1 MSSHDELV
9 RQLEEDRERTVREVE
24 KIDRLIAQLKGVEG
38 GDDGRLTV
46 PLAPF
51 LAEDNLDWEWLF
63 GGVIPTG
70 ATCIL
75 AGEGKIAGKTALILQ
90 MSLCLAAG
98 KSPFYNCPVSR
109 SAKTLYVA
117 AEGARAALQHRIR
130 TCAKSMGIS
139 PSIVSDLWHIQK
151 RDTSDYLLGS
161 RSLEKMIDES
171 GAALVVLDTVKYF
184 HKGNNNDATD
194 WVRHVMTP
202 ARTLTA
208 KYGCAFVFVDHMS
221 KPTPERKGIH
231 RIGGTK
237 SKSDDC
243 DVILELEPPQ
253 GEPLSDKRRLTLTT
267 KYAEPQCWD
276 LRVDFANARF
286 G

>member
-1 MSSHDELV
+1 MADSLIESLKA
-9 RQLEEDRERTVREVE
+9 DREQKLRDLQ
-24 KIDRLIAQLKGVEG
+24 KIDEFIAGLEGVDG
-38 GDDGRLTV
+38 GDSRMTV

-51 LAEDNLDWEWLF
+51 LKEDNLDWEWLF
-63 GGVIPTG
+63 GGIVPTG

-75 AGEGKIAGKTALILQ
+75 AGEGKIAGKTLLILQ

-109 SAKTLYVA
+109 AARTLYVA

-130 TCAKSMGIS
+130 TCAKNLGLEPGI
-139 PSIVSDLWHIQK
+139 ISDLWHIQK
-151 RDTSDYLLGS
+151 KDASDYMLGS
-161 RSLEKMIDES
+161 RGLEKMIDES

-194 WVRHVMTP
+194 WVRGVMAP
-202 ARTLTA
+202 ARKLTA
-208 KYGCAFVFVDHMS
+208 KYGCAFMFIDHMS
-221 KPTPERKGIH
+221 KPSAERKGLH

-237 SKSDDC
+237 SKTDDC
-243 DVILELEPPQ
+243 DVILELEPPP
-253 GEPLSDKRRLTLTT
+253 GEPLGDKRRLTLTS
-267 KYAEPQCWD
+267 KYAEPQIWD
-276 LRVDFANARF
+276 LRVNFGNARF

>member
-1 MSSHDELV
+1 MSDDLLAGLRV
-9 RQLEEDRERTVREVE
+9 DLERVEQER
-24 KIDRLIAQLKGVEG
+24 DQLIALIARLEG
-38 GDDGRLTV
+38 RTDDGDGRLTV

-51 LAEDNLDWEWLF
+51 LAENNLEWEWLF
-63 GGVIPTG
+63 GSVIPTG

-75 AGEGKIAGKTALILQ
+75 AGEGKVAGKTTLILQ

-98 KSPFYNCPVSR
+98 KSPFYDCPVSR

-130 TCAKSMGIS
+130 TCARSMGIS
-139 PSIVSDLWHIQK
+139 PDVISDLWHVQK
-151 RDTSDYLLGS
+151 KDATDYMLGS
-161 RSLEKMIDES
+161 RALEKMIDES
-171 GAALVVLDTVKYF
+171 GAALVVLDTIKYF

-202 ARTLTA
+202 ARALTA

-221 KPTPERKGIH
+221 KPTPERKGLH

-243 DVILELEPPQ
+243 DVIMELEPPQ
-253 GEPLSDKRRLTLTT
+253 GEPLSDKRRLSLTT
-267 KYAEPQCWD
+267 KYAEPRCWD
-276 LRVDFANARF
+276 LRVDFTSARF

>member
-1 MSSHDELV
+1 MSDYDALL
-9 RQLEEDRERTVREVE
+9 RQLEEDREKVSREAE
-24 KIDRLIAQLKGVEG
+24 KIDRLIAQLKGV
-38 GDDGRLTV
+38 DDGVDGKLTV

-98 KSPFYNCPVSR
+98 RSPFYNCPVPR
-109 SAKTLYVA
+109 AARTLYVA

-139 PSIVSDLWHIQK
+139 PETISDLWHIQK
-151 RDTSDYLLGS
+151 KSATDFMLGS
-161 RSLEKMIDES
+161 RALEKMIDES
-171 GAALVVLDTVKYF
+171 GCALVVLDTIKYF

-194 WVRHVMTP
+194 WVRHVMVP
-202 ARTLTA
+202 ARALTA

-221 KPTPERKGIH
+221 KPTPERKGLH

-237 SKSDDC
+237 SKTDDC

-253 GEPLSDKRRLTLTT
+253 GEPLGDKRRLTLTT

-276 LRVDFANARF
+276 LRVDFKNARF